1 MGIYLGQ
8 LPPAEIARFKAELA
22 ETIIANFC
30 YPRFFDYRTESL
42 QTRPIDRT
50 KRQEVWLYLSSV
62 DFTAWSRVDLTAA
75 DFPYR
80 IERLFI
86 QFVQRN
92 RSFFGAQGRRRMLD
106 VRLSISACAGSVSQR
121 LRNHLTNQP
130 NMPLFGSPRPVL
142 SWTTMPISGRPEPTW
157 EQISTST
164 MELQQQ
170 MQQWRGEIQTPGV
183 VEEAVVSA
191 GKPARNSRSGPAE
204 AVTAVPNLAPTSI
217 GASNGQSARPSY
229 PQPVPANPANPLNP
243 AASIDQ
249 PVVAPQQAIPPVT
262 THPSQQPAQYGWS
275 ATPIPNS
282 VAASVAPV
290 DPVAPNVARTP
301 VQGPSGPIPASPGV
315 PRRPS
320 ENPGQPVEQN
330 MAARQSRGGKRSRG
344 ATSPAQ
350 PVPSVEQSPVP
361 FSWSSA
367 ATPARPVDAQY
378 VRTSAIPDTIALAPT
393 GPHPAIRPTPAA
405 VNGPGQREMFAI
417 GEDDVAIFE
426 QMRRQ
431 LVLWL
436 RIEALSAGLELSG
449 QEAPTQLLEM
459 LRQQARYDET
469 RLQVVSTLLNLAAQV
484 IKTGA
489 VSVLDYKQA
498 LTFHLMHTR
507 RP

>member
-62 DFTAWSRVDLTAA
+62 DFTAWSRVDLTSA
-75 DFPYR
+75 DFPHH

-106 VRLSISACAGSVSQR
+106 IRLSISVCAGSVSQR

-130 NMPLFGSPRPVL
+130 NAPVFGSPRPVL
-142 SWTTMPISGRPEPTW
+142 SWTAAPISGRPEPTW
-157 EQISTST
+157 EQIRTST

-170 MQQWRGEIQTPGV
+170 LQQWRGEIRAAGGG
-183 VEEAVVSA
+183 EELVASA
-191 GKPARNSRSGPAE
+191 DISAQNSRSAPPE
-204 AVTAVPNLAPTSI
+204 SVTSVPNST
-217 GASNGQSARPSY
+217 SNGQSGRSSR
-229 PQPVPANPANPLNP
+229 PQPMHANPANPLNP
-243 AASIDQ
+243 AASINQ
-249 PVVAPQQAIPPVT
+249 PIVVTQQSTPPVT
-262 THPSQQPAQYGWS
+262 INPSQPLAQPAQYNRG
-275 ATPIPNS
+275 THMPNA
-282 VAASVAPV
+282 VAASVAT
-290 DPVAPNVARTP
+290 NVAKTP
-301 VQGPSGPIPASPGV
+301 VQNPSGPVPTPPAV
-315 PRRPS
+315 PSRPS
-320 ENPGQPVEQN
+320 GNLGQSVEQN
-330 MAARQSRGGKRSRG
+330 VSARRFGGGLRSRI
-344 ATSPAQ
+344 ATSPTPSVSPARS
-350 PVPSVEQSPVP
+350 PVSPIPSVEPLP
-361 FSWSSA
+361 G
-367 ATPARPVDAQY
+367 QY
-378 VRTSAIPDTIALAPT
+378 VRTSPLPDTVALTPT
-393 GPHPAIRPTPAA
+393 GPHPAVRP
-405 VNGPGQREMFAI
+405 VNNPGQRELFTI

-449 QEAPTQLLEM
+449 QEVPTQLLEM
-459 LRQQARYDET
+459 LRQQGRFDET
-469 RLQVVSTLLNLAAQV
+469 RLQVVSTLLNLATQV
-484 IKTGA
+484 IKTGT